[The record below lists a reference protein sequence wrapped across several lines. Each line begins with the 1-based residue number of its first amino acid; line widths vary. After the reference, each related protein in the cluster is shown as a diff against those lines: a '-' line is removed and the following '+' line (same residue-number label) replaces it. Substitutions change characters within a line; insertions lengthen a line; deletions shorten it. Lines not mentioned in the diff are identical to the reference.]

1 MNDGIEGIFL
11 EVGDH
16 DLVHVGIELQQN
28 ILDQVR
34 DTLVDLFE
42 LEPAEIVPE
51 ARLYEDLDIDSIDAV
66 DLLVDLKKSINVE
79 ISPSQFKQVRTIQD
93 VVDVLAEL
101 PAKA

>member
-1 MNDGIEGIFL
+1 MNAEK
-11 EVGDH
+11 
-16 DLVHVGIELQQN
+16 QN

>member
-1 MNDGIEGIFL
+1 MNAEK
-11 EVGDH
+11 
-16 DLVHVGIELQQN
+16 QN

-34 DTLVDLFE
+34 DTLVDVFE

>member
-1 MNDGIEGIFL
+1 MNAEK
-11 EVGDH
+11 
-16 DLVHVGIELQQN
+16 QN

-93 VVDVLAEL
+93 VVDVLAEI

>member
-1 MNDGIEGIFL
+1 MNAEK
-11 EVGDH
+11 E
-16 DLVHVGIELQQN
+16 N
-28 ILDQVR
+28 ILAQVR

-51 ARLYEDLDIDSIDAV
+51 ARLYEDLDIYSIDAV
-66 DLLVDLKKSINVE
+66 DLLVDLKKTINVE

>member
-1 MNDGIEGIFL
+1 MNAEK
-11 EVGDH
+11 E
-16 DLVHVGIELQQN
+16 N
-28 ILDQVR
+28 ILAQVR

-42 LEPAEIVPE
+42 LEPEEIVPE

-66 DLLVDLKKSINVE
+66 DLLVDLKKTINVE